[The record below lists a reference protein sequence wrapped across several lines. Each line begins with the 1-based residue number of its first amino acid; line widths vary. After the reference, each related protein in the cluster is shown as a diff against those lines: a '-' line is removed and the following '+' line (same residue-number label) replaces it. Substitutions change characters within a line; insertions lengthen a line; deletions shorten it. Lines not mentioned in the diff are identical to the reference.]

1 MPATKNDNNPKNQGN
16 NTKSSSPNKPG
27 ANSQVIEIDLFE
39 LFIEL
44 RKHILWILLATFLGG
59 AFGFAVSKLAIT
71 PTYTS
76 TSMIYVMSKETTLT
90 SLADLQIGT
99 QLTQDYRV
107 LCTSRTVM
115 EDVIDKLDLPDMD
128 YLKLRKKIT
137 MNNPQNTRI
146 LNISVLDTDPARA
159 KQIADAVAE
168 CASNYIADIMEQD
181 PPKIIE
187 YGEIPI
193 RRTGPKTGKNTA
205 VGALL
210 ALMLMVGMI
219 TVSMVT
225 NDSIKTEDDIEK
237 YFDLPVLA
245 VIPEKNAK
253 AARAEKGYGGE
264 YRRRRS
270 REKGGER
277 HGKA

>member
-1 MPATKNDNNPKNQGN
+1 MSASRNDNNLKTQD
-16 NTKSSSPNKPG
+16 NKTNIINPTRPS
-27 ANSQVIEIDLFE
+27 NSAQVIEIDLFE

-44 RKHILWILLATFLGG
+44 RKHILWIILATFLGG

-115 EDVIDKLDLPDMD
+115 EDVISKLELTDMD

-146 LNISVLDTDPARA
+146 LNISVLDHDPTRA
-159 KQIADAVAE
+159 KQITDAVAE

-237 YFDLPVLA
+237 YFELPVLA

-253 AARAEKGYGGE
+253 AAREEKAYDAPGRGRKRSERERGGK
-264 YRRRRS
+264 RS
-270 REKGGER
+270 
-277 HGKA
+277 

>member
-1 MPATKNDNNPKNQGN
+1 MSASRIDNNLKTQD
-16 NTKSSSPNKPG
+16 NKTNIINPTRPS
-27 ANSQVIEIDLFE
+27 NSAQVIEIDLFE

-44 RKHILWILLATFLGG
+44 RKHILWIILATFLGG

-115 EDVIDKLDLPDMD
+115 EDVISKLELTDMD

-146 LNISVLDTDPARA
+146 LNISVLDHDPTRA
-159 KQIADAVAE
+159 KQITDAVAE

-225 NDSIKTEDDIEK
+225 KDSIKTEDDIEK
-237 YFDLPVLA
+237 YFELPVLA

-253 AARAEKGYGGE
+253 AAREEKAYGAPG
-264 YRRRRS
+264 RGRKRS
-270 REKGGER
+270 EKERGGKR
-277 HGKA
+277 S

>member
-1 MPATKNDNNPKNQGN
+1 MSASRNDNNLKTQD
-16 NTKSSSPNKPG
+16 NKTNIINPTRPS
-27 ANSQVIEIDLFE
+27 NSAQVIEIDLFE

-44 RKHILWILLATFLGG
+44 RKHILWIILATFLGG

-115 EDVIDKLDLPDMD
+115 EDVISKLELTDMD

-146 LNISVLDTDPARA
+146 LNISVLDHDPTRA
-159 KQIADAVAE
+159 KQITDAVAE

-237 YFDLPVLA
+237 YFELPVLA

-253 AARAEKGYGGE
+253 AAREEKAYGAPG
-264 YRRRRS
+264 RGRKRS
-270 REKGGER
+270 EKERGGKR
-277 HGKA
+277 S

>member
-1 MPATKNDNNPKNQGN
+1 MPATKNDNNPKTQGN
-16 NTKSSSPNKPG
+16 NTKSSTLNKPG

-115 EDVIDKLDLPDMD
+115 EDVISKLELTDMD
-128 YLKLRKKIT
+128 YLKLRNKIT

-146 LNISVLDTDPARA
+146 LNISVLDTDPVRA

-219 TVSMVT
+219 IVSMVT

-237 YFDLPVLA
+237 YFELPVLA

-253 AARAEKGYGGE
+253 AAREEKTYGAPG
-264 YRRRRS
+264 RGRKRS
-270 REKGGER
+270 EKERGGKR
-277 HGKA
+277 S